1 MLTEENM
8 MGYKIPNRKL
18 VIELA
23 DYEGAEVTCRLDV
36 KMKTFFSLQDLA
48 SDNAS
53 IISAYT
59 TFGNEILESWNF
71 ENENGEPIP
80 ADADGML
87 DIPPA
92 IAIALMNAWTEQVS
106 SGKMTSSTES
116 QSGDTLGTKQA
127 SPAS

>member
-1 MLTEENM
+1 

>member
-1 MLTEENM
+1 M

-106 SGKMTSSTES
+106 SGGMMSSTES
-116 QSGDTLGTKQA
+116 QNGDTLGTKQA

>member
-1 MLTEENM
+1 M

-23 DYEGAEVTCRLDV
+23 DYEGAEVTCKLDV
-36 KMKTFFSLQDLA
+36 KMKTFFDLQDLT

-71 ENENGEPIP
+71 ENESGESIP
-80 ADADGML
+80 ADATGML

-106 SGKMTSSTES
+106 SGGMMSSTKS